1 MPDDGGMTGTDA
13 YLSEL
18 QALRSKLIAG
28 DSVTE
33 VTIRGRRVRY
43 ANPAQMLDW
52 VNIEIDRE
60 ESRLCLATA
69 GPARNRVRLRR

>member
-1 MPDDGGMTGTDA
+1 MIGAWRGRTS

-18 QALRSKLIAG
+18 HALRSKLIAG

-33 VTIRGRRVRY
+33 ITIRGRRVRY

-52 VNIEIDRE
+52 VNVEIDRE
-60 ESRLCLATA
+60 EQRLCAATA